1 MKSSPQQN
9 RSETMTDRP
18 EEDARGLMTERVVGG
33 LLAAAGFATAFW
45 LIPSHTELTP
55 TAALPARAVPTVAA
69 IGIAI
74 CGLVQAFKP
83 IPIPNPAQGVATKT
97 ALAISICALTW
108 VGLAFVGFEVT
119 ASLLAIGLMLLMG
132 ERRPLWLAIGGIV
145 LPILIWTVFEIVLRR
160 PLP

>member
-1 MKSSPQQN
+1 
-9 RSETMTDRP
+9 MTDRP

-33 LLAAAGFATAFW
+33 LLAAAGLATAFW
-45 LIPSHTELTP
+45 IIPAQTEPTP

-74 CGLVQAFKP
+74 CGLLQAFKP
-83 IPIPNPAQGVATKT
+83 IPIPNPAQEIARKT
-97 ALAISICALTW
+97 VLAIAICALTW
-108 VGLAFVGFEVT
+108 FGLALFGFEVT
-119 ASLLAIGLMLLMG
+119 APLLAIGLMLLMG